1 MCERMD
7 WDRLLVE
14 KRFRVS
20 KAGAKDFIQDV
31 YLFPNISSEDK
42 NSSI

>member
-7 WDRLLVE
+7 WERLLVE

-20 KAGAKDFIQDV
+20 KASAKGFIVVV
-31 YLFPNISSEDK
+31 YLFPNISSED
-42 NSSI
+42 